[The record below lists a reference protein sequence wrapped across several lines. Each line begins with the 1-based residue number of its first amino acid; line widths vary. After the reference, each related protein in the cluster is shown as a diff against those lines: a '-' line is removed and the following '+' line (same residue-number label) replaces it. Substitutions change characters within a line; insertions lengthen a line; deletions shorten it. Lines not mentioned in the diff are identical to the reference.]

1 MRSLLAAEFSHY
13 LVDFRSTL
21 ASLRRH
27 DRMARSASPE
37 GKRRHLTVSADVHYY
52 PRVKSQR
59 VSQAG
64 LKAAGIGAFFRS
76 RDSGAVST

>member
-1 MRSLLAAEFSHY
+1 
-13 LVDFRSTL
+13 
-21 ASLRRH
+21 
-27 DRMARSASPE
+27 MARSASPE
-37 GKRRHLTVSADVHYY
+37 GKRRHLTVSADVHYH